1 MQLSTTATALMQPQ
15 TLHWY
20 QPTLLLLASYN
31 SRTYRTPDIN
41 VGIVTST
48 ISIPTQLRTR
58 SVAEKTT
65 LVPGNTVACFS
76 ILVVEI
82 LLSAQVLLEILL

>member
-1 MQLSTTATALMQPQ
+1 MNAQGLTG
-15 TLHWY
+15 
-20 QPTLLLLASYN
+20 
-31 SRTYRTPDIN
+31 TPDIN

-65 LVPGNTVACFS
+65 LVPGNTVGTLFQYWWWKYCSLHKSFWRYYFKCNWHS
-76 ILVVEI
+76 NG
-82 LLSAQVLLEILL
+82 